1 MDNEALTFLPV
12 SLNITG
18 RKILIVGGGRVGLH
32 KATILSRF
40 TDSAVVVSTRFEQGF
55 EKLPFTL
62 IRKEYQ
68 PADLEGCFLVYVCTE
83 NERLNSQVKTDAGR
97 VGVLA
102 SVCDSPAQCDFIS
115 PAIYGHENV
124 TVAVSSNARN
134 VRQSIRVRDRI
145 AALHTDKSLDLD

>member
-40 TDSAVVVSTRFEQGF
+40 TDSAVVVSPRFEPGF
-55 EKLPFTL
+55 ERLPFAL

-83 NERLNSQVKTDAGR
+83 NESLNSQVKADAGR

-145 AALHTDKSLDLD
+145 AALHADKSLDLD

>member
-18 RKILIVGGGRVGLH
+18 RKILIVGGGWVGLH

-40 TDSAVVVSTRFEQGF
+40 TDSAVVVSPRFEQGF
-55 EKLPFTL
+55 EELPFTL

-83 NERLNSQVKTDAGR
+83 NELLNSQVKADAGR
-97 VGVLA
+97 AGVLA